1 MTLVTGTQILVV
13 GGGLG
18 GLLHRFCPRP
28 RPRKPLVAI
37 SFGGSWFEAMS
48 DAAKVVLALGGLVG
62 TTLGLVVLGY
72 FKTGMNL
79 GAVLH
84 NIG

>member
-1 MTLVTGTQILVV
+1 
-13 GGGLG
+13 
-18 GLLHRFCPRP
+18 
-28 RPRKPLVAI
+28 
-37 SFGGSWFEAMS
+37 MS